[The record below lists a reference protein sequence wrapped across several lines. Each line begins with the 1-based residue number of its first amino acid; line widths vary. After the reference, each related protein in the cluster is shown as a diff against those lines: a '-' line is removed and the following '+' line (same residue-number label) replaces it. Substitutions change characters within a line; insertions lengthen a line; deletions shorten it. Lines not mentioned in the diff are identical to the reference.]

1 MNISAQSAEPCF
13 FEDLNAGDAFLSP
26 TRTITEADVVNF
38 ACLSADFNRLHV
50 DAEYASGTP
59 YGQRIAHGLLVLS
72 VMSGLTTRM
81 LLNQHL
87 EPSLLGL
94 LDIQCRFPKPTFI
107 GDTLRARVEI
117 IQKTETSKGDRGV
130 VAFGRQAINQRGE
143 VVVEGIWKLLVRR
156 RPAGTISSTMKAAS

>member
-1 MNISAQSAEPCF
+1 MSHAVLSPEPF
-13 FEDLNAGDAFLSP
+13 YFENLNVGDVFDSP

-50 DAEYASGTP
+50 DAEYAKGSP
-59 YGQRIAHGLLVLS
+59 FGQRIAHGLLVLA
-72 VMSGLTTRM
+72 VMSGLVTRM

-107 GDTLRARVEI
+107 GDTVSVRVEVAE
-117 IQKTETSKGDRGV
+117 KTETSRPDRGV
-130 VAFGRQAINQRGE
+130 VAFKREVINQRGE
-143 VVVEGIWKLLVRR
+143 VVVTGVWKLLVRR
-156 RPAGTISSTMKAAS
+156 HAA